1 MPNKRYHVNLTDEE
15 IQILNDLLNKGK
27 HSAQKRKRAQALLL
41 ANQEWPDVKIA
52 EAVGITRQAVELL
65 RQRFVE
71 DGFETV
77 LAGKPKAPR
86 RPVLDGRAEAHLVA
100 LICKEKKPDGHKR
113 WTLRLLRDHL
123 VAALEEVE
131 SVSHETV
138 RKTLKKTNLSPGS
151 K

>member
-1 MPNKRYHVNLTDEE
+1 MPSKRYRVTLVDEE
-15 IQILNDLLNKGK
+15 IQILTAILNKGK

-52 EAVGITRQAVELL
+52 EAAGISRQAVELI

-77 LAGKPKAPR
+77 LAGKPR
-86 RPVLDGRAEAHLVA
+86 GHRMPVLDGRAEAHLVA
-100 LICKEKKPDGHKR
+100 LVCREEKPAGYKR
-113 WTLRLLRDHL
+113 WTVRLARDTL
-123 VAALEEVE
+123 VAELEGLE

-138 RKTLKKTNLSPGS
+138 RKTLKKMNLNLGN